1 MIMNEIKLFGK
12 IENFPINN
20 APELIAHKIHITG
33 TVELSYDGIMAFNYS
48 LLLLSI
54 QLQKEQVDISQTH
67 AVNILFLSDGNFL
80 IQNIRNGF
88 AGMTTSVI
96 IYVMD
101 VIRRWN
107 DANKI
112 IAIFLEELAHHF
124 WNIEDEIIVKHKVLE
139 IMQNIIPELR
149 MEDIYDN
156 GERYP

>member
-1 MIMNEIKLFGK
+1 MNEIKLFGK